1 MADEI
6 TDLGSPVK
14 EAEGEGLP
22 PHGEGAPSVERDE
35 EAAGAGR
42 GRDVI
47 PQDYTPITEFLP
59 DDIFIIGY
67 PRSGHTWFQ
76 VLVTGVVY
84 GVDPRFGP
92 LDLVNHLVPDVH
104 FSKYFRRYTPS
115 MCFKS
120 HDLPRPDYRKVV
132 YLLRDGRDV
141 MVSYRHY
148 QEAIAGTVFDFLAF
162 VSPETPLYPCHW
174 AQHVDAWLQN
184 PHNAQML
191 VIKYE
196 DLLGDPVNELKRFCE
211 FADVSREPGY
221 VAAIVEAASFRNLHG
236 IEARTGFGWPVPQ
249 FPRDKFFFRRG
260 EAGSYKDEMPPE
272 VLQRFLE
279 HSGDTLRRC
288 GYITEETDEE
298 QKTVG

>member
-1 MADEI
+1 MSE
-6 TDLGSPVK
+6 DLGRAAK
-14 EAEGEGLP
+14 EAEGEGIAP
-22 PHGEGAPSVERDE
+22 AGEGTASTAQGS

-42 GRDVI
+42 RPDVI
-47 PQDYTPITEFLP
+47 PEGYTPITEFLP
-59 DDIFIIGY
+59 DDIFIVGY

-76 VLVTGVVY
+76 VLVAGAVY

-104 FSKYFRRYTPS
+104 FSKYYRRYTPS

-120 HDLPRPDYRKVV
+120 HDLPRPEHRKVV

-148 QEAIAGTVFDFLAF
+148 QAAIAGTDFDFLTF

-174 AQHVDAWLQN
+174 AEHVETWLRN
-184 PHNAQML
+184 PFQAQIL
-191 VIKYE
+191 LIKYE

-211 FADVSREPGY
+211 FAGVSREPSY
-221 VAAIVEAASFRNLHG
+221 LAAIADAAAFRNLQG
-236 IEARTGFGWPVPQ
+236 IEARMGFGWPVPQ

-272 VLQRFLE
+272 VLERFLQ
-279 HSGDTLRRC
+279 HSGETLRRC
-288 GYITEETDEE
+288 GYITEQLGEDQRTA
-298 QKTVG
+298 G